1 MQEKRRKYSP
11 EPGCTDE
18 LQVIV
23 LEWLLI
29 SHVCG
34 VWLFARSR
42 LPVCPWGWS
51 MGLKELAAGAAG
63 WCSGARVA
71 RLS

>member
-1 MQEKRRKYSP
+1 
-11 EPGCTDE
+11 
-18 LQVIV
+18 VIV